1 MAILSII
8 GFIIGVVGLVMTKKA
23 NGKTGYSVLS
33 LVFNSIAFILVI
45 VTQFIYLDL
54 LYDYYDG
61 PQAISAET
69 PVVELSLG
77 QTAHL
82 QNGLDVTVDDLRH
95 GISGDS
101 FDGQLIS
108 VNVTIENKSSD
119 NRTFGSNDWEAISK
133 NGVISNSVFISQ
145 SNNRLDYGTF
155 LTGGKVS
162 GGMYFKND
170 TVQIAY
176 VTGHDKRIAATWD
189 IE

>member
-8 GFIIGVVGLVMTKKA
+8 GFVIGVVGLVMTKKA

-45 VTQFIYLDL
+45 VTQFVYLDL

-82 QNGLDVTVDDLRH
+82 QNGLDVRH

-101 FDGQLIS
+101 FDSQLIS
-108 VNVTIENKSSD
+108 VHVTIENESSN
-119 NRTFGSNDWEAISK
+119 NRTFGSNNWEAIGK

-145 SNNRLDYGTF
+145 SSNRLDHGTF
-155 LTGGKVS
+155 LPGGKVS
-162 GGMYFKND
+162 GDMYFKND

-176 VTGHDKRIAATWD
+176 VAGHDNRIAATWD